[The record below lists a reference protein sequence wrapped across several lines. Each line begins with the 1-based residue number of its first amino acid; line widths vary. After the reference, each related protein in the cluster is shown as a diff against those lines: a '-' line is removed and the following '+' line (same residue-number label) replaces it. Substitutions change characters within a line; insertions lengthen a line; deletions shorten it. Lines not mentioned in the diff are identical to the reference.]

1 MSLLASNL
9 KYLRRRQEQKLTQ
22 ERLAQ
27 LLAVSPSTY
36 GSYEE
41 GRAEPRLDTLLQ
53 ICQIFSVTTEDIL
66 TVDLSKVEVIGAS
79 GELGQRAGHGRTRI
93 LVATVDKEGID
104 NIEMVPVKAAAGY
117 ARGYAD
123 PDFIQGLPTF
133 QVPFLDTRRKHRA
146 FAVSGDSM
154 PPVPD
159 GALVFGQFVEN
170 WWQIK
175 DGSLA
180 VVVTQ
185 NDGVV
190 FKKIFNYLKDRACLV
205 MASTNPIY
213 QPFVVPEEEIQE
225 VWSFAGYFTKE
236 FTD

>member
-1 MSLLASNL
+1 VFNMTVLASNL
-9 KYLRRRQEQKLTQ
+9 KYLRRRQEPKLTQ
-22 ERLAQ
+22 ERLA
-27 LLAVSPSTY
+27 LLLSVSPSTY

-41 GRAEPRLDTLLQ
+41 GRAEPKLDTLLQ
-53 ICQIFSVTTEDIL
+53 MAQIFDVT
-66 TVDLSKVEVIGAS
+66 VQDLLQLDLANVISMEPSQGS
-79 GELGQRAGHGRTRI
+79 QSGRTRV
-93 LVATVDKEGID
+93 LVTTVDREGVD

-117 ARGYAD
+117 ARGFSD
-123 PDFIQGLPTF
+123 PEFIQGLPTF
-133 QVPFLDTRRKHRA
+133 QVPFLDARRKHRA
-146 FAVSGDSM
+146 FAITGDSM

-159 GALVFGQFVEN
+159 GALVFGQFQED
-170 WWQIK
+170 WWRIK

-180 VVVTQ
+180 VIVTQ

-190 FKKIFNYLKDRACLV
+190 FKKVYNYLKDRACLV

-225 VWSFAGYFTKE
+225 VWTFAGYFTKE

>member
-1 MSLLASNL
+1 MSFLASNL
-9 KYLRRRQEQKLTQ
+9 KYLRRRKEPKLTQ

-27 LLAVSPSTY
+27 MLMVSPSTY

-41 GRAEPRLDTLLQ
+41 GRAEPKLDTLLQ
-53 ICQIFSVTTEDIL
+53 MSDIFMVAIHDL
-66 TVDLSKVEVIGAS
+66 LQLDLSKVVVMEAA
-79 GELGQRAGHGRTRI
+79 LGGLTGSSGRTRT
-93 LVATVDKEGID
+93 LVATVDKEGTD
-104 NIEMVPVKAAAGY
+104 NIELVPVKAAAGY
-117 ARGYAD
+117 TRGYSD

-133 QVPFLDTRRKHRA
+133 QVPFLDTQRKHRA
-146 FAVSGDSM
+146 FAITGDSM

-159 GALVFGQFVEN
+159 GALVFGQYVED
-170 WWQIK
+170 WWQIR

-180 VVVTQ
+180 VIVTQ

-190 FKKIFNYLKDRACLV
+190 FKKVFNYLKDRACLV

-225 VWSFAGYFTKE
+225 VWTFAGYFTKE
-236 FTD
+236 FTE